1 MTVTQHDDSVPNDGA
16 QQEHFFPETS
26 LDFLNDIELHNA
38 LAGSSRDVQ
47 PIADGPGES
56 YYMPLAYALYLSGI
70 GGHASD
76 GEDED
81 DGQETSELRWLVSE
95 FRQSMLRPPNVAD
108 HLIDPCRVRLSA
120 SFRAHSL

>member
-1 MTVTQHDDSVPNDGA
+1 MTETQHDESVPNDGA
-16 QQEHFFPETS
+16 QVEFFFPETS
-26 LDFLNDIELHNA
+26 LDILNDVEL
-38 LAGSSRDVQ
+38 LAESSRDIQ
-47 PIADGPGES
+47 PISDGPGES
-56 YYMPLAYALYLSGI
+56 DYMPLAYALYLSGI

-76 GEDED
+76 DEDED
-81 DGQETSELRWLVSE
+81 DDHSTSTLRWLVSE

>member
-1 MTVTQHDDSVPNDGA
+1 MTETQHDKFVPNDGA
-16 QQEHFFPETS
+16 QVEFFFPEAS
-26 LDFLNDIELHNA
+26 LDFLNDIELHSA
-38 LAGSSRDVQ
+38 LAESSRDIQ
-47 PIADGPGES
+47 PISDGPGES
-56 YYMPLAYALYLSGI
+56 DYMPLAYALYLSGI

-81 DGQETSELRWLVSE
+81 DDHSTSTLRWLVSE